1 MDANN
6 HWPRLEKPPVVM
18 AIMQLKFDQD
28 AISLDDF
35 AKYDTA
41 LKRLYPNRRD
51 NIQVGLDFGDVNI
64 PLGKSTITSQSD
76 AKLRARVYFS
86 NDQKI
91 KFELSE
97 GTVSFTDERKYT
109 SWDNFQ
115 EQAIRS
121 LSVISDLLCN
131 IEIKR
136 TSIRFIN
143 SFTFKE
149 FENPEDYFNTVISYK
164 EGKALPFPLRRYSFR
179 MTMDVPDTDMYTIL
193 NQGVDLV
200 KPDEYSYT
208 LDIDVLDKQRIFF
221 AKDSLLEILSRLRE
235 IKNTIFFKTLT
246 DKTIALCN

>member
-1 MDANN
+1 
-6 HWPRLEKPPVVM
+6 M

-121 LSVISDLLCN
+121 IGV
-131 IEIKR
+131 
-136 TSIRFIN
+136 
-143 SFTFKE
+143 
-149 FENPEDYFNTVISYK
+149 
-164 EGKALPFPLRRYSFR
+164 
-179 MTMDVPDTDMYTIL
+179 
-193 NQGVDLV
+193 QGLGQ
-200 KPDEYSYT
+200 
-208 LDIDVLDKQRIFF
+208 QRIFLWRNSHF
-221 AKDSLLEILSRLRE
+221 YLFFYYFCCFTFVKPNRHLFNSLYKCKAK
-235 IKNTIFFKTLT
+235 NIF
-246 DKTIALCN
+246 

>member
-1 MDANN
+1 MDVNKN
-6 HWPRLEKPPVVM
+6 WPKLKRPPVVI

-28 AISLDDF
+28 AISLDEF
-35 AKYDTA
+35 SKYDSA

-64 PLGKSTITSQSD
+64 PLGKSTITSRSD
-76 AKLRARVYFS
+76 ARLKARVYFS

-109 SWDNFQ
+109 CWDNFQ

-121 LSVISDLLCN
+121 LSVINDLLCN

-143 SFTFKE
+143 SFSFKE
-149 FENPEDYFNTVISYK
+149 FENPQDYFNTVISYK
-164 EGKALPFPLRRYSFR
+164 ENKALPFPLRRYSFR
-179 MTMDVPDTDMYTIL
+179 MTMDVPDTDIYTIV

-200 KPDEYSYT
+200 KPDQYSYT

-221 AKDSLLEILSRLRE
+221 AKESLLEILSGLRE
-235 IKNTIFFKTLT
+235 VKNTVFFNTIT
-246 DKTIALCN
+246 DKTIGLCN